1 MWKLFDVLIL
11 FNTKFNL
18 VLGIVRILGILNI
31 HESLE
36 IFIISILNYVHKW
49 LPVGTCV
56 KLICEI
62 SQWTASCVFTESTFW
77 TDICGKAE
85 NILQCRVLALGEI
98 MPGDAPS
105 HSWGVEG
112 FQELPLICWI
122 IAVLGSIFTL
132 VQIRLIGVKKII
144 YVSIYIYMCIYIY
157 MYIYY
162 AQTYIIYSIYTHI
175 LNIYIIYT

>member
-1 MWKLFDVLIL
+1 MRKLFDVLIL

-157 MYIYY
+157 VYILC
-162 AQTYIIYSIYTHI
+162 S
-175 LNIYIIYT
+175 NIYHI